1 MATMTTLR
9 ERVLAGE
16 TTFGTWLSTGSPV
29 AAEIAGQA
37 GFDWLVIDTEHGMSA
52 EATTLGQ
59 LYAVGTTPAT
69 ALVRIE
75 RSDRLRVSRALDL
88 GAGGLVVPRVE
99 SADDVAQAL
108 AWMRFPPAGM
118 RGVALGGRGQGF
130 GRVGHAEV
138 GTLNDVV
145 VGVFQIENAAAVAA
159 ADAIAAQP
167 GADVLFVGPADLSH
181 ALGVPGQFS
190 DPRYLG
196 AIDAVVA
203 ACRRHGKAAG
213 ILLYDPAVI
222 APHLERGFRFIG
234 LGSDGGFVMSGAKAM
249 LAAAGRG

>member
-1 MATMTTLR
+1 MTTLR
-9 ERVLAGE
+9 ERVLGGE
-16 TTFGTWLSTGSPV
+16 TTFGSWLSTGSPV

-37 GFDWLVIDTEHGMSA
+37 GFDWLVIDTEHGMST
-52 EATTLGQ
+52 ETTVLGQ

-88 GAGGLVVPRVE
+88 GAGGLIVPRVD
-99 SADDVAQAL
+99 SAADVQQAL

-130 GRVGHAEV
+130 GRVGHATI

-145 VGVFQIENAAAVAA
+145 LGVFQVENASAVED
-159 ADAIAAQP
+159 ADAIAALP

-190 DPRYLG
+190 DPTYL
-196 AIDAVVA
+196 AATQTVLDACA
-203 ACRRHGKAAG
+203 KHGKAAG
-213 ILLYDPAVI
+213 ILLYEPSVI
-222 APHLERGFRFIG
+222 EPHLERGFRFVG
-234 LGSDGGFVMSGAKAM
+234 LGSDGGFVMNGAKAM